1 MKVNLPAP
9 SSGYYCF
16 SYQSPNH
23 GISNNFFF
31 FYGKQVFIILGH
43 HNLPIWTQ
51 YNVIQIFTFYTSMD
65 FPFLFNTSILLTNR
79 IKKKTAV
86 RLHALFVFVLRHL
99 ILSHGSRC
107 LSQMWKTKL
116 RKLPP
121 GEGVGHQVTSKSTT
135 CSLQMELMSALG
147 QITKKA
153 ERFG

>member
-23 GISNNFFF
+23 GISNKIFFTGNRF
-31 FYGKQVFIILGH
+31 LLYLAIITYQFGYSIMQFRFSRSI
-43 HNLPIWTQ
+43 PQWI
-51 YNVIQIFTFYTSMD
+51 S
-65 FPFLFNTSILLTNR
+65 PFLVNISILLTNR
-79 IKKKTAV
+79 ILKKNAV
-86 RLHALFVFVLRHL
+86 SLHALFVFVPRHL
-99 ILSHGSRC
+99 ILSHGSRY

-121 GEGVGHQVTSKSTT
+121 GEEVGHQVTSKSTT